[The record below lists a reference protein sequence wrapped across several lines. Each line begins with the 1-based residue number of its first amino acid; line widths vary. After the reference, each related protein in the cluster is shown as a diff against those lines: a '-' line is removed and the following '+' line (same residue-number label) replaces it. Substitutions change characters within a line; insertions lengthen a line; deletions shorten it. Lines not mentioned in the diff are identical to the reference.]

1 MHQVRHPPDFYAL
14 RMLATPSG
22 RNVSRHLFN
31 TKWRSDELE
40 FQRDT
45 RREVIKLAYDL
56 YFFYEP
62 LHPRCLTPNGIP
74 AIFVDVRSD
83 DRDCPG
89 CCLDVSDTEN
99 LVAVKTTTSA
109 VVAHK

>member
-22 RNVSRHLFN
+22 RNVSRHVFN

-56 YFFYEP
+56 YFFMSLCIRDASPQTEYQ
-62 LHPRCLTPNGIP
+62 RF
-74 AIFVDVRSD
+74 FVDVRSD